1 MSSPVIWII
10 LPVFFGVIFWFL
22 RAHRQTTLGL
32 GVGACIVFAILAWSL
47 PLGQVINIGGIRV
60 EISTTLNVLGRRFV
74 LDGSDRTVL
83 VLLFGLGAIW
93 FLGAGFTWAHRFFA
107 PFGMGIIAALVA
119 ALAVEPFLY
128 SALLVE
134 VAVLLSIPILAPPGH
149 SVHLGVQRF
158 LLYQT
163 LAMPFILFSG
173 WFVSLGEANP
183 SDTGTLLRAG
193 AFLAMGFA
201 FWLAVFPFN
210 SWMPQLAEETHP
222 YPAGFILTLLPIA
235 VLLIGLGYIN
245 SVGWLRSSEYVY
257 SILRIVGIVMIFT
270 GGIWAAFQNNLA
282 RLLGYAV
289 ILETGYALLALGL
302 HSDMGMVLLVGGI
315 LPRVLILFVL
325 SLAFGCLYN
334 HGVILEFS
342 SLIGLAKKLPF
353 ATTAVMVCLFS
364 VAGLP
369 LFAAFPTRIELLEQL
384 AAGSFSET
392 LFVLIGNFGFL
403 IVALRVLTR
412 LLTPVEGQA
421 EITGETMVQ
430 RVYLTIGILLII
442 LIGIFPGWFHNTL
455 LDLLKLTPMMYPLK

>member
-1 MSSPVIWII
+1 MSTPVIWII
-10 LPVFFGVIFWFL
+10 FPMAIGGIFWLL
-22 RAHRQTTLGL
+22 RSHRQTTLGL
-32 GVGACIVFAILAWSL
+32 GVAVCAGLAVLAWGI
-47 PLGQVINIGGIRV
+47 PLDEVIRIGSARF

-83 VLLFGLGAIW
+83 VLLFGLGAVW

-107 PFGMGIIAALVA
+107 PFGMGVIAALVS

-149 SVHLGVQRF
+149 SIHLGVQRF
-158 LLYQT
+158 LLFQT
-163 LAMPFILFSG
+163 LAIPFILFSG
-173 WFVSLGEANP
+173 WLVSLGEANP
-183 SDTGTLLRAG
+183 SDTATLVRAG

-222 YPAGFILTLLPIA
+222 YPAGFVLSLLPIA
-235 VLLIGLGYIN
+235 VLLIGLNYIN
-245 SVGWLRSSEYVY
+245 GVGWLRSSENVY
-257 SILRIVGIVMIFT
+257 SILRIVGVIMIFT
-270 GGIWAAFQNNLA
+270 GGIWAAFQKNLA

-302 HSDMGMVLLVGGI
+302 HSDSGMVLFTGGI
-315 LPRVLILFVL
+315 FPRILILFVL
-325 SLAFGCLYN
+325 SLALGCLYN
-334 HGVILEFS
+334 HGVGLQFS
-342 SLIGLAKKLPF
+342 SLLGLAKKLPF
-353 ATTAVMVCLFS
+353 ASSAVMVSLFS

-369 LFAAFPTRIELLEQL
+369 LFATFPTRIELLEQL
-384 AAGSFSET
+384 AVGSFSET
-392 LFVLIGNFGFL
+392 LFVLIGNLGFL

-412 LLTPVEGQA
+412 LLTPTEEQN

-430 RVYLTIGILLII
+430 RVYLGLGIVLILLVG
-442 LIGIFPGWFHNTL
+442 LFPGWFQSAL
-455 LDLLKLTPMMYPLK
+455 LGLLKLTPLMYPLR